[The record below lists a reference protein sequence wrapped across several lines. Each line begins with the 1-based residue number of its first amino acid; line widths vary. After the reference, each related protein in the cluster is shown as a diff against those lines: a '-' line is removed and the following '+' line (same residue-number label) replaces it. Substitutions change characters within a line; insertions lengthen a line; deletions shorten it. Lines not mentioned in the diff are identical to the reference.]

1 MPTNKEKSRK
11 LFRFLLLFYPI
22 FVGLMGTVS
31 LIVLVTWGIP
41 QDQLQSQ
48 LPAIMLIALL
58 IYGSCAVSLVIRAI
72 FFKKERLSHE

>member
-1 MPTNKEKSRK
+1 MPTNKEKTRK

-48 LPAIMLIALL
+48 LPAIMIIALL

-72 FFKKERLSHE
+72 FFKKESLSHE